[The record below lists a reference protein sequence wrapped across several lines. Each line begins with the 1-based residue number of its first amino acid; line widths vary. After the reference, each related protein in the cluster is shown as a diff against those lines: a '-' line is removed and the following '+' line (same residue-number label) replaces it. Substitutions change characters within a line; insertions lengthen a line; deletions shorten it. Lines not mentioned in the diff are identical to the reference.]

1 MGRQAKATGCR
12 RRVVRSWDGG
22 YSCLPPFSLV
32 RSAHSRPSTQMQ
44 SLLRHGIGGGIR
56 ELADYTYQRVEL
68 LSLLTPGGG
77 HTHT

>member
-1 MGRQAKATGCR
+1 
-12 RRVVRSWDGG
+12 
-22 YSCLPPFSLV
+22 
-32 RSAHSRPSTQMQ
+32 MQ

-68 LSLLTPGGG
+68 LSLLTPGG